1 VSRHAR
7 RDTAGGQDGQQA
19 DDYGPPPD
27 DGQADPGRWPPDDL
41 TGQEFGAAGGGPRRP
56 AGRRHAR
63 PDAQAADAEPFRW
76 TPDGGGEPPVSY
88 EQAPGPGRGAP
99 GYGAGAPGHDAGAPG
114 YGGGEA
120 GYRGGRAAGQAG
132 GGTGFDPG
140 YGTRAP
146 GYGPPG
152 YDTDAPARRGRPGGS
167 ASPPSGFG
175 GPSNGHGA
183 PPASYDS
190 PPAGYGGPGGYDS
203 PPAGYGSPGG
213 YDSPPAGYPGP
224 GGYDSPPTGY
234 PRPGGYDNPPAGYGS
249 PGGYNSPPGGYG
261 SPPNGNPAGYDS
273 PPAGYDRGQPDHG
286 GSPSGYSPDAPLR
299 ARPPWEDETA
309 VGSLPPLPPPSFPGS
324 GHPSG
329 PLPPLSPPSRTASG
343 HPSGPLPPLPP
354 PDGAWRPPLDD
365 PLLDESSPDLRG
377 PDGYGDGTGAASAA
391 PGPAGYQAYGDDPRN
406 PHAGVAQEAPGYPDA
421 GGWYADVDE
430 PQAEVEEEGT
440 FLPGLDDGKTTRRRA
455 DRGSGTASSRKR
467 RRRGRRAVMA
477 AGMVL
482 VLIVVAVL
490 GVGYTYWRKY
500 YNPPNF
506 PGPGTGSVV
515 AQIKTGDTATQ
526 VGQRLVSLGV
536 VESAR
541 AFSIA
546 AKDSKDGRALE
557 PGYYHLRKHMKAS
570 LAFAL
575 LLKPSSRIQT
585 TVAIPE
591 GFRLSQIIAKLGQ
604 ATGNLKGYQ
613 QAATE
618 VSQLGL
624 PSFAKGSPEGY
635 LFPATYD
642 IQPNTPPLAVLKSMV
657 LRFDQEAASIS
668 LPAAA
673 AHAELTQ
680 GAVIIVASLIQAEGK
695 RPQDLAKIARVIYNR
710 LNAVPPMHLQ
720 LDTTVLYALHS
731 TAGDVT
737 IQQTKVNSPY
747 NTYLHAGLPPGPIDS
762 PGNAAIEAAL
772 HPATGDWTY
781 FLTVNP
787 TTGETLFTDSF
798 TQFQQFQAEL
808 AKNTGK

>member
-1 VSRHAR
+1 V
-7 RDTAGGQDGQQA
+7 
-19 DDYGPPPD
+19 
-27 DGQADPGRWPPDDL
+27 
-41 TGQEFGAAGGGPRRP
+41 
-56 AGRRHAR
+56 
-63 PDAQAADAEPFRW
+63 
-76 TPDGGGEPPVSY
+76 
-88 EQAPGPGRGAP
+88 
-99 GYGAGAPGHDAGAPG
+99 
-114 YGGGEA
+114 
-120 GYRGGRAAGQAG
+120 
-132 GGTGFDPG
+132 
-140 YGTRAP
+140 
-146 GYGPPG
+146 
-152 YDTDAPARRGRPGGS
+152 
-167 ASPPSGFG
+167 
-175 GPSNGHGA
+175 
-183 PPASYDS
+183 
-190 PPAGYGGPGGYDS
+190 
-203 PPAGYGSPGG
+203 
-213 YDSPPAGYPGP
+213 
-224 GGYDSPPTGY
+224 
-234 PRPGGYDNPPAGYGS
+234 
-249 PGGYNSPPGGYG
+249 
-261 SPPNGNPAGYDS
+261 
-273 PPAGYDRGQPDHG
+273 
-286 GSPSGYSPDAPLR
+286 
-299 ARPPWEDETA
+299 
-309 VGSLPPLPPPSFPGS
+309 
-324 GHPSG
+324 
-329 PLPPLSPPSRTASG
+329 
-343 HPSGPLPPLPP
+343 
-354 PDGAWRPPLDD
+354 AWRSPLDDPPLDD
-365 PLLDESSPDLRG
+365 PLPGDSSPDLRDPG
-377 PDGYGDGTGAASAA
+377 GNGDGTAPDSAA
-391 PGPAGYQAYGDDPRN
+391 AGQPGYQANGDDPRDRR
-406 PHAGVAQEAPGYPDA
+406 AGVAQEAPGYPDA

-430 PQAEVEEEGT
+430 AQAEVEEEDG
-440 FLPGLDDGKTTRRRA
+440 FLPGLDEGKTTRRRA

-467 RRRGRRAVMA
+467 RRRGRRAVLA

-500 YNPPNF
+500 YNPPDF

-515 AQIKTGDTATQ
+515 AQIKTGDTATV
-526 VGQRLVSLGV
+526 VGQRLVRLGV
-536 VESAR
+536 VESSR

-546 AKDSKDGRALE
+546 AKDSTHGTALE
-557 PGYYHLRKHMKAS
+557 PGYYRLRKHMKAS

-591 GFRLSQIIAKLGQ
+591 GYRLSQIIAKLGR

-613 QAATE
+613 QAAAE

-624 PSFAKGSPEGY
+624 PSFAKGNLEGY

-657 LRFDQEAASIS
+657 ARFDQEAASIS
-668 LPAAA
+668 LPAEA

-695 RPQDLAKIARVIYNR
+695 RPQDLPKIARVIYNR

-762 PGNAAIEAAL
+762 PGDAAIQAAL
-772 HPATGDWTY
+772 HPAAGNWTY